1 MGLHGRHERIGD
13 PSFGDAAGVH
23 GGIGVGQLREAG
35 LGFGRC
41 LEPGHRLGCGIG
53 FALGRCGCRRLP
65 QSERVPVDVAH
76 RLGECT
82 IIGHRALVKIPQ
94 AHRRAYG
101 NVEGALAFRAVGKRP
116 LEQVVGQRVDGH
128 GLAVRAVDACDVGVG
143 KRAAEQ
149 ALIAAAER
157 PGLFE
162 GRLTCCRL
170 AVGLDVDDG
179 VEGQKAHAG
188 RFALGGVVRLQELLV
203 GNGVEAMCVRFTH
216 GGQYSELDEG
226 ERRRARHL

>member
-1 MGLHGRHERIGD
+1 M
-13 PSFGDAAGVH
+13 
-23 GGIGVGQLREAG
+23 
-35 LGFGRC
+35 
-41 LEPGHRLGCGIG
+41 
-53 FALGRCGCRRLP
+53 
-65 QSERVPVDVAH
+65 AH
-76 RLGECT
+76 RLGERAV
-82 IIGHRALVKIPQ
+82 IGHRALVKIPQ

-101 NVEGALAFRAVGKRP
+101 NVEGALAFPAVGKRP

-149 ALIAAAER
+149 ALVEAAER
-157 PGLFE
+157 PGLLE
-162 GRLTCCRL
+162 GRSARRRF
-170 AVGLDVDDG
+170 AVGFDVDDG
-179 VEGQKAHAG
+179 VECQKAHAG

-216 GGQYSELDEG
+216 GGQYSELGEG